1 MNEALISGMPVF
13 MTNLMPNNSIL
24 PPDWLIKAE
33 KVDQFRA
40 KSMID
45 VHAGDPK
52 QLAKIVDNYMN
63 MRRRGDMKKKALNIG
78 LENFSAESLKPKY
91 LEIFN

>member
-1 MNEALISGMPVF
+1 
-13 MTNLMPNNSIL
+13 
-24 PPDWLIKAE
+24 
-33 KVDQFRA
+33 
-40 KSMID
+40 MID

-52 QLAKIVDNYMN
+52 HLAKIVDDYMN
-63 MRRRGDMKKKALNIG
+63 STTRENIKQQALDIG

>member
-1 MNEALISGMPVF
+1 
-13 MTNLMPNNSIL
+13 
-24 PPDWLIKAE
+24 LIKAE